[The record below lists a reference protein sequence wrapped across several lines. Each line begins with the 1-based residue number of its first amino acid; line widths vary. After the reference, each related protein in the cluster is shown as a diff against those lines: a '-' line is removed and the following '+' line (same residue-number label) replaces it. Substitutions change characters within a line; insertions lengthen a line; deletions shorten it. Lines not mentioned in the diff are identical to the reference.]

1 MFAIHSSSS
10 DRELRFLARNGDEFQ
25 IGLLGRELNVTLEV
39 SAYTDGKG
47 LLTLFERLAAHMSP
61 WRGTESWSSLE
72 GEFNL
77 VATCSTNGHVH
88 FQVELLGRPGAPEEW
103 RASAG
108 ITSELGQLQSIAA
121 AARMFFSDARA

>member
-10 DRELRFLARNGDEFQ
+10 DRELRFLARNGDNFRVE
-25 IGLLGRELNVTLEV
+25 LVGRELNAAREV

-47 LLTLFERLAAHMSP
+47 LLALFEKLAAHVRP

-72 GEFNL
+72 GEFTL
-77 VATCSTNGHVH
+77 VATCSTSGHVH
-88 FQVELLGRPGAPEEW
+88 FHVELWGRPGAPDEW

-108 ITSELGQLQSIAA
+108 ITSELGLLQSIAA
-121 AARMFFSDARA
+121 AARSFFDDAHP